1 MPTSRNSRGVLVQ
14 QQYFQH
20 NILEAGA
27 HWADFPWRAA
37 NNINITGFPEPP
49 PYAGDKRIFMA
60 DQFYDVTN
68 PTRRALHRAYIRQC
82 LDAFANN
89 TNVIHCLSAEFS
101 GPQHFVAF
109 WLDVIAEWE
118 KETGRNALVALS
130 TSKDV
135 QDAILG
141 GPGAR
146 SSR

>member
-1 MPTSRNSRGVLVQ
+1 MT
-14 QQYFQH
+14 
-20 NILEAGA
+20 
-27 HWADFPWRAA
+27 
-37 NNINITGFPEPP
+37 
-49 PYAGDKRIFMA
+49 

-109 WLDVIAEWE
+109 WLDVVAEWE

-135 QDAILG
+135 QDAILQDPAHAVVVDIIDIRYWHYRDDGSAYAPAG
-141 GPGAR
+141 GQNLAPRQQARTGKPGK
-146 SSR
+146 SSF